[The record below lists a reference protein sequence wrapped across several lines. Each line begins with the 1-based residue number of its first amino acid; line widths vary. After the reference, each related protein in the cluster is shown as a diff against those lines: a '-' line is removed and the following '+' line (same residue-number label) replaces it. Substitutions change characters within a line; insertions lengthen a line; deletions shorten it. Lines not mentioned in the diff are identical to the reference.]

1 MGYCPKDLKPCIDDL
16 CHGGGCIECEGEALY
31 YKCDGCG
38 KLVSE
43 DDNEMCECD
52 PYEYEE

>member
-16 CHGGGCIECEGEALY
+16 CHGGGCIECNGEPLY
-31 YKCDGCG
+31 YPCGGCG

-43 DDNEMCECD
+43 DDGDLCVCE
-52 PYEYEE
+52 PEYE